1 MKGVEMDRI
10 SPSEVILERSKF
22 SIEKQRER
30 LQEACQEFEAF
41 LLSFIF
47 RKAMQPVFTDRE
59 FPFLGRE
66 ETWFREMWLDE
77 VCKKSCASA
86 NLQIG
91 EMLYRSLELFSS
103 SEKC

>member
-1 MKGVEMDRI
+1 MKSVGVDRV

-22 SIEKQRER
+22 SLEKQQER
-30 LQEACQEFEAF
+30 LREACQEFEAF

-59 FPFLGRE
+59 SPFLGRE

-77 VCKKSCASA
+77 VCKKSCTSA